1 MSERPR
7 ARLSL
12 PHRPARLPRRPAR
25 LPVRPRP
32 AAAPSMVTLGD
43 LLLDVVVRPERPV
56 QRATDVPG
64 SITFRVGGAAANTAR
79 CAARLGA
86 RSVLICGLGRDA
98 WGRRLEEAVAAE
110 GVVVHALRTASATG
124 RLLAIVEPG
133 GERSFITERG
143 AADDLGADDIRPAW
157 LRGAGALHVSAY
169 ALFGEPVAAAAVRAA
184 GLAHQAGALVAVDLA
199 SHGPMLSL
207 GRELVWAR
215 VAAVAPQVILGNR
228 EEVATLSGGRGWR
241 RAETL
246 LELAPMVVVK
256 LGAEG
261 CRVLWREAGGVARLD
276 VATAPLTVA
285 DTTGAGDA
293 FAAGFLVSLLRL
305 GWAPLTAA
313 TLRRAALAGHRAAA
327 DVMRRPRPRLDI

>member
-1 MSERPR
+1 M
-7 ARLSL
+7 
-12 PHRPARLPRRPAR
+12 
-25 LPVRPRP
+25 
-32 AAAPSMVTLGD
+32 
-43 LLLDVVVRPERPV
+43 
-56 QRATDVPG
+56 
-64 SITFRVGGAAANTAR
+64 
-79 CAARLGA
+79 
-86 RSVLICGLGRDA
+86 
-98 WGRRLEEAVAAE
+98 
-110 GVVVHALRTASATG
+110 
-124 RLLAIVEPG
+124 AIVEPG

-143 AADDLGADDIRPAW
+143 AADDLRADDIRPAW

-169 ALFGEPVAAAAVRAA
+169 ALFGEPVAEAAVRAA

-207 GRELVWAR
+207 GRESVWAR
-215 VAAVAPQVILGNR
+215 VAAVAPEVILGNR
-228 EEVATLSGGRGWR
+228 EEVAALSGGRGWR

-261 CRVLWREAGGVARLD
+261 CRVLWRDAGSVARLD
-276 VATAPLTVA
+276 VATAPLLVA